1 MTEEPILL
9 SEDRDGIRL
18 LTLNRPR
25 QMNALNAALTAAIVT
40 AIDAAEADDSVCVI
54 VMAGDERAFSAG
66 ADLKEAQSNRDMDA
80 DAARRHG
87 AESGRLYEIGD
98 RTDKPIIAAVRG
110 YALGGGCN
118 LAISADMVVAGESAI
133 FGYPE
138 VKIGLAATAVTPGLV
153 HRIAPKAAF
162 ELMTL
167 CDNIPARRALDL
179 GMINR
184 VVADDSVLDEAFAMA
199 GILAGYDQRA
209 LRATKRVFRASTELS
224 LPQSLAAARETA
236 LLARAENKAD
246 TLKSI

>member
-1 MTEEPILL
+1 MTEEPVLL
-9 SEDRDGIRL
+9 IEDTGGIRL

-25 QMNALNAALTAAIVT
+25 QMNALNAALTAEIIAAV
-40 AIDAAEADDSVCVI
+40 DAAEADDDVLVI
-54 VMAGDERAFSAG
+54 VMAGNERAFSAG
-66 ADLKEAQSNRDMDA
+66 ADLKEAEANRDMSA
-80 DAARRHG
+80 EAARRHG
-87 AESGRLYEIGD
+87 EASGRLYEIGN
-98 RTDKPIIAAVRG
+98 RTDKPIVAAVRG

-118 LAISADMVVAGESAI
+118 LAISADMVVAGEGAV

-138 VKIGLAATAVTPGLV
+138 VKVGIAATAVTPGLV

-167 CDNIPARRALDL
+167 CENIPAPRALEL

-184 VVADDSVLDEAFAMA
+184 VVADGAVLDEAFAMA

-209 LRATKRVFRASTELS
+209 LRATKRVFRNSTELT

-236 LLARAENKAD
+236 LLARANNKAGG
-246 TLKSI
+246 

>member
-1 MTEEPILL
+1 MAEEPILL
-9 SEDRDGIRL
+9 SEDREGIRL

-25 QMNALNAALTAAIVT
+25 QMNALNAALTAAIVA
-40 AIDAAEADDSVCVI
+40 AINAAEADDSVCVI

-87 AESGRLYEIGD
+87 AESGRLYEISE

-118 LAISADMVVAGESAI
+118 LAISADMAVAGESAI

-138 VKIGLAATAVTPGLV
+138 VKIGIAATAVTPGLV

-184 VVADDSVLDEAFAMA
+184 VVADDAVLDEAFAMA
-199 GILAGYDQRA
+199 AILTGYDQRA
-209 LRATKRVFRASTELS
+209 LRATKRVFRTSTELT
-224 LPQSLAAARETA
+224 LPQSLAAA
-236 LLARAENKAD
+236 LLARAENKAGG
-246 TLKSI
+246 

>member
-9 SEDRDGIRL
+9 CEDSGAIRL

-25 QMNALNAALTAAIVT
+25 QMNALNAALSAAIIAAV
-40 AIDAAEADDSVCVI
+40 DAAAADDCVSVI
-54 VMAGDERAFSAG
+54 VLAGTEKASSAG
-66 ADLKEAQSNRDMDA
+66 ADLKEAKANRNMNA

-87 AESGRLYEIGD
+87 EASGRLYEIGD
-98 RTDKPIIAAVRG
+98 RTNKPIIAAVRG

-118 LAISADMVVAGESAI
+118 LAIAADLVVAGESAV

-167 CDNIPARRALDL
+167 CENITARRALELD
-179 GMINR
+179 MINR
-184 VVADDSVLDEAFAMA
+184 VVGDDAVVGEALAMA
-199 GILAGYDQRA
+199 GILAGYDRRA
-209 LRATKRVFRASTELS
+209 VQTTKRVFRKSTELTLS
-224 LPQSLAAARETA
+224 QSLAAARESA
-236 LLARAENKAD
+236 LLARANNKAD
-246 TLKSI
+246 G

>member
-9 SEDRDGIRL
+9 SADSGAIRV

-25 QMNALNAALTAAIVT
+25 QRNALNAALSAAIV
-40 AIDAAEADDSVCVI
+40 AAVNAAQDDDRVSVI
-54 VMAGDERAFSAG
+54 VLTGNGKAFCAG
-66 ADLKEAQSNRDMDA
+66 ADLKEAQANRAMDS

-87 AESGRLYEIGD
+87 EASGRLYEIGN

-118 LAISADMVVAGESAI
+118 LAICADLVVAGEGAI

-153 HRIAPKAAF
+153 HRVAPKAAF
-162 ELMTL
+162 ELLTL
-167 CDNIPARRALDL
+167 CENITAGRALEL

-184 VVADDSVLDEAFAMA
+184 VVGDDEVLDEALAMA
-199 GILAGYDQRA
+199 KILAGYDPRA
-209 LRATKRVFRASTELS
+209 VQMTKRVFRKSTELS
-224 LPQSLAAARETA
+224 LSQSLVAARESA
-236 LLARAENKAD
+236 LLTRANNRAGG
-246 TLKSI
+246 

>member
-9 SEDRDGIRL
+9 REDSGAIRL

-25 QMNALNAALTAAIVT
+25 QMNALNAALSAAIIAAV
-40 AIDAAEADDSVCVI
+40 DAAEADDCVSVI
-54 VMAGDERAFSAG
+54 VLAGNEKAFSAG
-66 ADLKEAQSNRDMDA
+66 ADLKEAEANRNMDL

-87 AESGRLYEIGD
+87 EASGKLYEIGD
-98 RTDKPIIAAVRG
+98 RTDKPIVAAVRG

-118 LAISADMVVAGESAI
+118 LAISADLIVAGESAV

-162 ELMTL
+162 ELITL
-167 CDNIPARRALDL
+167 CENITARRALEL

-184 VVADDSVLDEAFAMA
+184 VVGDGSVLKEAMSMA
-199 GILAGYDQRA
+199 GILARYDRRA
-209 LRATKRVFRASTELS
+209 VQTTKRVFRNSTELTLS
-224 LPQSLAAARETA
+224 QSLAAARESA
-236 LLARAENKAD
+236 LLARANNRDRK
-246 TLKSI
+246 

>member
-1 MTEEPILL
+1 MAAEEPILL
-9 SEDRDGIRL
+9 REDTGGIRL

-25 QMNALNAALTAAIVT
+25 QMNALNAALTAEIV
-40 AIDAAEADDSVCVI
+40 AAVDAAEADDAVLVI
-54 VMAGDERAFSAG
+54 VMAGSEQAFSAG
-66 ADLKEAQSNRDMDA
+66 ADLKEAKANRDMSA

-87 AESGRLYEIGD
+87 EASARLYEIGG

-118 LAISADMVVAGESAI
+118 LAISADMVVAGEGAV

-138 VKIGLAATAVTPGLV
+138 VRIGIAATAVTPGLV

-167 CDNIPARRALDL
+167 CENIPARRALEL

-184 VVADDSVLDEAFAMA
+184 VVADDAVLDEAFAMA
-199 GILAGYDQRA
+199 AILAGYDRRA
-209 LRATKRVFRASTELS
+209 LRATKRVFRDSTELTLS
-224 LPQSLAAARETA
+224 RSLAAAREAA
-236 LLARAENKAD
+236 LLARATNKAEG
-246 TLKSI
+246 

>member
-9 SEDRDGIRL
+9 REDRGTIRV

-25 QMNALNAALTAAIVT
+25 QMNALNAALSAAIIAAV
-40 AIDAAEADDSVCVI
+40 DAAEADDGVSVI
-54 VMAGDERAFSAG
+54 VLAGNEKAFSAG
-66 ADLKEAQSNRDMDA
+66 ADLKEAKANRDMDA
-80 DAARRHG
+80 VAARRHG
-87 AESGRLYEIGD
+87 EASGQLYEISN

-118 LAISADMVVAGESAI
+118 LAISADVVVAGQSAV

-167 CDNIPARRALDL
+167 CENIPARRALEL

-184 VVADDSVLDEAFAMA
+184 VVDNDAVLEEAMAMA
-199 GILAGYDQRA
+199 GILAGYDRQA
-209 LRATKRVFRASTELS
+209 VQTTKRVFRNSTELTLS
-224 LPQSLAAARETA
+224 QSLAAARESA
-236 LLARAENKAD
+236 LLARANNRDRK
-246 TLKSI
+246 